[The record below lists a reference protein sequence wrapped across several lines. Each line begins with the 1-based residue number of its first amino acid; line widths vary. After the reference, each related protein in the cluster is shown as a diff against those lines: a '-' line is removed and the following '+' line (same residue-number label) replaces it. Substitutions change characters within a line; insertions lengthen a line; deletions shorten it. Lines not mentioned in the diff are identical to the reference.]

1 MGLTQ
6 NAGLRLMSTV
16 ENTKSDSLVALGEAW
31 PELSRTIAQAP
42 AVEWSFR
49 DAQQQTL
56 AVAGLQLA
64 SAHDPELEAE
74 LQAARVPSGSTEAF
88 VYGMGQG
95 FLPRALLKRPGME
108 RVTVVL
114 LNLAVARLVFE
125 QTCQSDWLRD
135 PRVSLVYWP
144 DTRNVRLPF
153 CVVPPSVQ
161 LAETACFALRDA
173 LMLRLQEQFVASVWS
188 PRLDTICSYLKQNE
202 ALIAADPDVGQ
213 LFGKWL
219 GRDFLVVGPA
229 PTLAAGITKIG
240 DLQSSSVI
248 VAISTALQPLIEAG
262 ITPDLVIMI
271 DSESI
276 DPLTPEQRASFA
288 DVPLVY
294 VAEIQ
299 NSTLVAWPGPR
310 FVAYL
315 DRPRYDDLRARY
327 PRQNLWTEGT
337 VTHSAIDLAVQCGA
351 ARVSL
356 FGLDFGYPGGVSH
369 ATGTPDFMRVRKG
382 DHGRTL
388 LDGWGNVISSDLNL
402 MTYLRDIEQ
411 YIELHPEVE
420 FFRADRRGASLEGA
434 TWLED

>member
-6 NAGLRLMSTV
+6 NPCVREMSPV
-16 ENTKSDSLVALGEAW
+16 GNAKSDSLVALIEVC
-31 PELSRTIAQAP
+31 PELARDIAQAP
-42 AVEWSFR
+42 RIEWSFC

-74 LQAARVPSGSTEAF
+74 LQAARVPSGSSEAF
-88 VYGMGQG
+88 VYGIGQG
-95 FLPRALLKRPGME
+95 FLPRALLQRPGME

-114 LNLAVARLVFE
+114 LNLSVARVVFE
-125 QTCQSDWLRD
+125 QTIQEDWIRD
-135 PRVSLVYWP
+135 PRVRLVYLP
-144 DTRNVRLPF
+144 DTREVHLPY

-161 LAETACFALRDA
+161 LADTSCFALRDA
-173 LMLRLQEQFVASVWS
+173 LMLRLQEQFVASAWS

-202 ALIAADPDVGQ
+202 ALIASDPDVGQ
-213 LFGKWL
+213 LFGKWPS
-219 GRDFLVVGPA
+219 REFLVLGPA
-229 PTLAAGITKIG
+229 PTLAAGLPKIEA
-240 DLQSSSVI
+240 LQGSSVI

-276 DPLTPEQRASFA
+276 DPLKAEQRASFV

-299 NSTLVAWPGPR
+299 NATLVAWPGPR

-315 DRPRYDDLRARY
+315 DRPRYDDLRTRH

-351 ARVSL
+351 SRVSL

-369 ATGTPDFMRVRKG
+369 ATGTPDFMRVRKS

-411 YIELHPEVE
+411 YIRLHPEVE
-420 FFRADRRGASLEGA
+420 FFRADRRGANLEGA

>member
-6 NAGLRLMSTV
+6 NTSTREMALV
-16 ENTKSDSLVALGEAW
+16 LNSQSKTGVALGEAW
-31 PELSRTIAQAP
+31 PELALLLSQAP
-42 AVEWSFR
+42 EVEWEFR
-49 DAQQQTL
+49 DDRKRTL

-64 SAHDPELEAE
+64 SAQGPEREAE
-74 LQAARVPSGSTEAF
+74 LQAARVPHGSKEAF

-95 FLPRALLKRPGME
+95 HLPRVLLERSEVE

-114 LNLAVARLVFE
+114 MNLSVARVVFE
-125 QTCQSDWLRD
+125 QTDQSDWVRD
-135 PRVSLVYWP
+135 PRVRLVHWP
-144 DTRNVRLPF
+144 EAREVRLPF
-153 CVVPPSVQ
+153 CVVPPAVQ
-161 LAETACFALRDA
+161 LAETSCFALRDA

-188 PRLDTICSYLKQNE
+188 PRLETICSYLEQNE
-202 ALIAADPDVGQ
+202 PLIEADSDVGQ
-213 LFGKWL
+213 LFGQWQ
-219 GRDFLVVGPA
+219 GAEVLVLGPA
-229 PTLAAGITKIG
+229 PTLAAGIPKIR
-240 DLQSSSVI
+240 DLKRTSKI

-276 DPLTPEQRASFA
+276 DPLTTDQRATFA

-299 NSTLVAWPGPR
+299 RATLEAWPGPR

-315 DRPRYDDLRARY
+315 NRPRYDDLRKRI

-337 VTHSAIDLAVQCGA
+337 VAHSAIDLAVQCGA
-351 ARVSL
+351 SRVTL

-369 ATGTPDFMRVRKG
+369 TAGTPDFMRVRKG

-388 LDGWGNVISSDLNL
+388 IDGFGDVISSDLNL

-411 YIELHPEVE
+411 YIKRHPEVE
-420 FFRADRRGASLEGA
+420 FLRAGRQGASLEGA
-434 TWLED
+434 TWLGD